1 MHAVL
6 VSASIEPG
14 HGEEAQ
20 AQLENNIVP
29 MVKQSPGAVSG
40 HWMRSDEG
48 NKGSSVVLYED
59 EQSARAAAEMVP
71 NTPRP
76 DFVTIDS
83 VEVRKVV
90 AQF

>member
-6 VSASIEPG
+6 VTATIEPG

-29 MVKQSPGAVSG
+29 RVKESPGAISG
-40 HWMRSDEG
+40 YWVRSDDEQH
-48 NKGSSVVLYED
+48 GSSVVLYES
-59 EQSARAAAEMVP
+59 EQAARTAAEMVP

-76 DFVTIDS
+76 DFVRIDS

>member
-6 VSASIEPG
+6 VSATIEPG

-40 HWMRSDEG
+40 HWMRSDDG
-48 NKGSSVVLYED
+48 RHGSSVVLFES
-59 EQSARAAAEMVP
+59 EQTARAAAEMVP
-71 NTPRP
+71 SAPRP

-83 VEVRKVV
+83 VEVREVV